1 MGKNKE
7 NKSKLANKSQDQD
20 DLLDNKSEFNE
31 EDIPAAKKLV
41 QGITYRKLKPE
52 VKLTLEKVVYQL
64 ELVAK
69 TLQLMET
76 RVMDSEDKLQQIMT
90 YIKFSDL
97 EFVSTF
103 YLFKININ
111 YLYTIVT
118 VNC

>member
-1 MGKNKE
+1 LGKNKE
-7 NKSKLANKSQDQD
+7 NKSKLANKSQEED
-20 DLLDNKSEFNE
+20 DFLDKKSEFND
-31 EDIPAAKKLV
+31 EDIPASKKLI

-76 RVMDSEDKLQQIMT
+76 RVMDSEDKLQEIMT
-90 YIKFSDL
+90 YIKYSDL

-103 YLFKININ
+103 FVIQN
-111 YLYTIVT
+111 
-118 VNC
+118 